1 MLITQAEK
9 TMGAAKLLAF
19 VRATSKTIPKFCEE
33 NGLNRI
39 KTQKAING
47 GLTRIDVGFALD
59 IEKATG
65 GAVMVRDWVVAIA
78 PVAKKRTKRSA
89 A

>member
-1 MLITQAEK
+1 MLITQAGK
-9 TMGAAKLLAF
+9 TMGATKLLAY
-19 VRATSKTIPKFCEE
+19 VRATSKTIPRFCEE

-47 GLTRIDVGFALD
+47 DLQRIDVGFALD

-65 GAVMVRDWVVAIA
+65 GAVLVRDWVVAIA
-78 PVAKKRTKRSA
+78 DAPKKRAKRSA